1 MDKHVTGREI
11 NRKTKIIGKLRKS
24 VIFWKLTSDSCSVSV
39 KEARMGRTST
49 DSRSWDGEGTV
60 LLTVG
65 LAMVKEQFS

>member
-1 MDKHVTGREI
+1 M
-11 NRKTKIIGKLRKS
+11 
-24 VIFWKLTSDSCSVSV
+24 SDSCSVSI

-65 LAMVKEQFS
+65 LVMVKEQFC

>member
-1 MDKHVTGREI
+1 MDKHVTGLEV
-11 NRKTKIIGKLRKS
+11 NKKIKIVGKLRKS
-24 VIFWKLTSDSCSVSV
+24 VIIWKLTSDSCSVSI

-65 LAMVKEQFS
+65 LGMVKEQFC